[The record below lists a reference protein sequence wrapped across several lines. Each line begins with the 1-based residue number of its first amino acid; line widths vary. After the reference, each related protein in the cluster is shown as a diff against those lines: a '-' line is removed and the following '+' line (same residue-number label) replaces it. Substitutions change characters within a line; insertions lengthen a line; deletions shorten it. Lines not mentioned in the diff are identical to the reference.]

1 MIAGC
6 PNAAVRSLPIRR
18 AMMSP
23 WPPLQWRLAAP
34 LLGVLPWLDAL
45 EPRALRLQLPDGFR

>member
-45 EPRALRLQLPDGFR
+45 EPRALRLQLPTL